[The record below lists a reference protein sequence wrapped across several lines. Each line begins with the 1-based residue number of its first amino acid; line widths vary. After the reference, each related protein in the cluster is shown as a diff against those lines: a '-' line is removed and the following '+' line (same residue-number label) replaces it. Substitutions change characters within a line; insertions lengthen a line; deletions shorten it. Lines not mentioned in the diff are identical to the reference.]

1 MRCDFVKGLE
11 WAISFVNNAVQ
22 TFAENKPD
30 EITNIEIFFQ
40 RKTRKECIWVMDGCG
55 WQISWNIT
63 FRWY

>member
-30 EITNIEIFFQ
+30 EITNIEIYFP
-40 RKTRKECIWVMDGCG
+40 KENKKRVYLGNG
-55 WQISWNIT
+55 WL
-63 FRWY
+63 

>member
-30 EITNIEIFFQ
+30 EITNIEIFFP
-40 RKTRKECIWVMDGCG
+40 KENQEKSVFG
-55 WQISWNIT
+55 
-63 FRWY
+63 